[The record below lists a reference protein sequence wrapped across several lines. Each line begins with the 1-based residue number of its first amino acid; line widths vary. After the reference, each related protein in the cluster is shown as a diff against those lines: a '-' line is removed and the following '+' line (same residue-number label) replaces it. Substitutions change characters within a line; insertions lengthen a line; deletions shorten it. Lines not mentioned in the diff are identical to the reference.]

1 MVLPIFPRVTSVLVI
16 SPYGLELRFAD
27 GSSGAVYGSDLVLG
41 ENPGVF
47 ANLRDP
53 AEFAKV
59 FVHPE
64 AGTVAWPDGLDLD
77 PDVLY
82 ARAHSLPIPRE

>member
-1 MVLPIFPRVTSVLVI
+1 MARRTSDA
-16 SPYGLELRFAD
+16 PP
-27 GSSGAVYGSDLVLG
+27 GSRGLVLG

-47 ANLRDP
+47 AYLRDP

-82 ARAHSLPIPRE
+82 ARAHSLPIPL